1 MTMGSARAFE
11 LFIEALCQLERE
23 HMRRL
28 DAVPSLVDI
37 TVSLAL
43 MDGGEAAAE
52 EILERVRQ
60 RIDDWRGGSCMPPV
74 AQPNP
79 GGGGAPAMALLPS

>member
-11 LFIEALCQLERE
+11 LFVEALCQLERE

-28 DAVPSLVDI
+28 DVVPSLVDI

-43 MDGGEAAAE
+43 MDGGVEAAE
-52 EILERVRQ
+52 EILERVRK
-60 RIDDWRGGSCMPPV
+60 RIEDWRGGSMPPV
-74 AQPNP
+74 AQPSP
-79 GGGGAPAMALLPS
+79 GGGAPAMALLPS